1 MDIQKLIPASVDLF
15 TITIVLLS
23 AVPYWLAVDF
33 LLFHFIKMYKL

>member
-1 MDIQKLIPASVDLF
+1 MDIQKLIAASVDLF

-33 LLFHFIKMYKL
+33 LFHFIKMYKL

>member
-23 AVPYWLAVDF
+23 AVPYWLAV